1 MTRKR
6 QLLSN
11 YIRLRIRLRGKQQ
24 LALSGV
30 PDLMELAATHL
41 QAVQTPIRF
50 PSLKA
55 KKARKKM
62 ELYESLVYAS
72 P

>member
-11 YIRLRIRLRGKQQ
+11 SIRLRIRLRGKQQ

-30 PDLMELAATHL
+30 PDLMELAADLEILKIVYLVSLIEVCRVHL
-41 QAVQTPIRF
+41 GLVAP
-50 PSLKA
+50 LA
-55 KKARKKM
+55 KSA
-62 ELYESLVYAS
+62 LLGV
-72 P
+72 